1 MLIIELP
8 VLVLLLLLSAFFSGS
23 ETAFFSL
30 SRARAAALRRSPSR
44 SERGV
49 AALISKPVGLLVT
62 ILFGNMLVNIAATS
76 LWTLLAL
83 REFGEEFFELSALAM
98 TFFLLIFGE
107 VTPKS
112 LAAYRPLAVAKRSTK
127 PLKLLYRLLYP
138 IRQPLTRLSSA
149 LVRKLHK
156 HATAAETLTAEEL
169 RTALTLAREQGVV
182 DEIESSMVERILI
195 LEERLARQMMTPIS
209 EVVSLPVNTP
219 PAEALGVFRQH
230 RFARLP
236 IKTEDGTEWL
246 GLVRARDIAQAVI
259 VGPATNLRPYLLPL
273 HHVPESANAL
283 ALLRHFNS
291 TESHLALVNDEYG
304 VLAGLVTLQDIHGEL
319 FDTARGEERKLR
331 QLEPGVFVCESSL
344 GLDDFNRNL
353 DSDLQDPH
361 YNSIGGY
368 LTGLLGRIPTEGERL
383 TATGF
388 SFTVLEATPTRIV
401 RLLVRRE
408 GDE

>member
-1 MLIIELP
+1 
-8 VLVLLLLLSAFFSGS
+8 VLLLLLSAFFSGS

-30 SRARAAALRRSPSR
+30 SRARTEALRRSSSR
-44 SERGV
+44 SEQGV
-49 AALISKPVGLLVT
+49 ADLISKPVGLLVT
-62 ILFGNMLVNIAATS
+62 ILFGNMLVNIAAAS
-76 LWTLLAL
+76 LWTMLAL

-112 LAAYRPLAVAKRSTK
+112 LAAYRPLAMAKRSTK
-127 PLKLLYRLLYP
+127 PLKLLYKLLYP
-138 IRQPLTRLSSA
+138 IRRPLTRLSSA
-149 LVRKLHK
+149 LVRSIGK
-156 HATAAETLTAEEL
+156 HSSPEEALTAEEL
-169 RTALTLAREQGVV
+169 RTALTLAREQGVI
-182 DEIESSMVERILI
+182 DEVESSMVERILI

-219 PAEALGVFRQH
+219 PAEALGVFRRHQY
-230 RFARLP
+230 ARLP
-236 IKTEDGTEWL
+236 IRTGDGTEWL

-259 VGPATNLRPYLLPL
+259 IGPATNLRPYLLPL

-291 TESHLALVNDEYG
+291 TGSHLALVNDEYG

-319 FDTARGEERKLR
+319 YDTANSGVRKLR
-331 QLEPGVFVCESSL
+331 RLEPGVFVCESSL

-353 DSDLQDPH
+353 GTNIQDPH

-368 LTGLLGRIPTEGERL
+368 LTGLLGRIPQPGERL
-383 TATGF
+383 SAAGY
-388 SFTVLEATPTRIV
+388 SFTVLEATSTKIV
-401 RLLVRRE
+401 RLLARRE

>member
-1 MLIIELP
+1 M
-8 VLVLLLLLSAFFSGS
+8 LLLLLSAFFSGS

-30 SRARAAALRRSPSR
+30 SRARTEALRRSSSR
-44 SERGV
+44 SEQGV
-49 AALISKPVGLLVT
+49 ADLISKPVGLLVT
-62 ILFGNMLVNIAATS
+62 ILFGNMLVNIAAAS
-76 LWTLLAL
+76 LWTMLAL

-112 LAAYRPLAVAKRSTK
+112 LAAYRPLAMAKRSTK
-127 PLKLLYRLLYP
+127 PLKLLYKLLYP
-138 IRQPLTRLSSA
+138 IRRPLTRLSSA
-149 LVRKLHK
+149 LVRSIGK
-156 HATAAETLTAEEL
+156 HSSPEEALTAEEL
-169 RTALTLAREQGVV
+169 RTALTLAREQGVI
-182 DEIESSMVERILI
+182 DEVESSMVERILI

-219 PAEALGVFRQH
+219 PAEALGVFRRHQY
-230 RFARLP
+230 ARLP
-236 IKTEDGTEWL
+236 IRTGDGTEWL

-259 VGPATNLRPYLLPL
+259 IGPATNLRPYLLPL

-291 TESHLALVNDEYG
+291 TGSHLALVNDEYG

-319 FDTARGEERKLR
+319 YDTANSGVRKLR
-331 QLEPGVFVCESSL
+331 RLEPGVFVCESSL

-353 DSDLQDPH
+353 GTNIQDPH

-368 LTGLLGRIPTEGERL
+368 LTGLLGRIPQPGERL
-383 TATGF
+383 SAAGY
-388 SFTVLEATPTRIV
+388 SFTVLEATSTKIV
-401 RLLVRRE
+401 RLLARRE